1 MKFYFKKLKIWCK
14 NGTSREIDFLPNKV
28 NVITGGSST
37 GKSSILQII
46 DYCFF
51 ATSHKISEDIINE
64 NVEWYGINFFI
75 NGRVYTIARKSPDL
89 KKVSDKYYFSSIG
102 EMPETLFITDY
113 NADQIKKT
121 MENEFSIN
129 SNVII
134 KGGSNELK
142 KDSKISIRYFMLFNT
157 ISYSI
162 IDNEDVFFDKQH
174 KERYRIAL
182 ERIFDLS
189 LGIENIENILKREQE
204 NKLKLKLEQIQRK
217 EKIALLKKEDFHEEK
232 INIIKN
238 AKEYGL
244 IEDDNIDTAIIA
256 LKEIIKSKITSI
268 KERNTNRAEE
278 ILKEIYLLKKKIDNI
293 RSFTEEYNL
302 YKKSLNNTADSLK
315 PISYLMEYS
324 HEIVKTSIYN
334 QILTSL
340 ETDFTNIKIAIR
352 SKTPISRDIDG
363 LVKEY
368 KEKIVSLEE
377 ELRDLPE
384 EIKSFDDDID
394 KYIFIGEAKAKF
406 ELFESKSKS
415 LPNKYIKDIEEIE
428 TKLLNLDVL
437 DISEQRKLTITFLEE
452 KAQEYLSVIKK
463 ALTNYSEH
471 KVVFNYKEKK
481 LELRRPNTDHTI
493 NTGSSSVDM
502 FLHLLMFLGFHKVV
516 LSKKVPYIA
525 PFLIMD
531 QPSKP
536 YYGEENKDNYQ
547 RIEETDKFKI
557 NNVFKL
563 LNSFIEG
570 LNKENDFQIILFEH
584 VPKETWKEYPNVH
597 LVEEFRN
604 GNALLRKENLG
615 N

>member
-102 EMPETLFITDY
+102 EIPETLFITDY

-189 LGIENIENILKREQE
+189 LGIENVENILKREEE
-204 NKLKLKLEQIQRK
+204 NKLKLELEQKQRK
-217 EKIALLKKEDFHEEK
+217 EKIALSKKEDFYEEK

-256 LKEIIKSKITSI
+256 LKEIIKNKITSI

-302 YKKSLNNTADSLK
+302 YKKSLNSTVDSLK

-324 HEIVKTSIYN
+324 HEIVKTSIYS

-437 DISEQRKLTITFLEE
+437 DISEQRKLTITLLEE

-471 KVVFNYKEKK
+471 KVVFNYKEKR
-481 LELRRPNTDHTI
+481 LELRRPDTDHTI

-570 LNKENDFQIILFEH
+570 SSKENDFQIILFEH

-604 GNALLRKENLG
+604 GNALLRKENLR